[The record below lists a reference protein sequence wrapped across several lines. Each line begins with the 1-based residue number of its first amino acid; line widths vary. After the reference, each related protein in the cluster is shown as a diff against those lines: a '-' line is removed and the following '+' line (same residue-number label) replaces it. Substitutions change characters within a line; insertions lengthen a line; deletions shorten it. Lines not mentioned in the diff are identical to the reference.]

1 MKHIPTPNKN
11 QSTGRYNFIPSS
23 LPTMKDLLNGILKGC
38 IAQLLTAMQ
47 RSDPP
52 MGKER
57 LRLISKF
64 SHEHIVSKRAS
75 MDWGIGVLYKNIHE
89 FMTVYL

>member
-1 MKHIPTPNKN
+1 
-11 QSTGRYNFIPSS
+11 
-23 LPTMKDLLNGILKGC
+23 
-38 IAQLLTAMQ
+38 
-47 RSDPP
+47 